1 MNIEPM
7 FVQDA
12 SRIQGDVYNIMRV
25 RGRVS
30 ALIKKD
36 TLPQGMGFNF
46 STPVT
51 QRSQRTGGS
60 GWVAVQPE
68 EGDGNNCAPTP
79 GTTKSAIDL
88 LTWSAFQRIETS
100 DTICLT
106 DAFSAYGFRDQV
118 ANKRKQF
125 IDTIID
131 LWEERDKALFIQKAG
146 NKIIFDSSLTTS
158 SGATLPDAEPE
169 YKINQDL
176 LDILYTQIIQDGG
189 GEEAYA
195 FKNAAPL
202 LPLITSS
209 EGHRTIIKG
218 DASTREDFRFAEM
231 GKGDSA
237 TLLKGWNVD
246 QSYGNYMHIIDN
258 RMPRYN
264 FVDGE
269 LVEVPIYTTA
279 AATIGTKLVLNPAY
293 INAECE
299 AAFIWHPDVVH
310 RMVPKAVSSVGSDTS
325 FAGYDF
331 NGQVIWRNPDVNL
344 DGTPNIMKNM
354 GYWASHLYAAYK
366 PIKVQYGYVIIW
378 KRCPQVT
385 GAGCTYG
392 S

>member
-51 QRSQRTGGS
+51 QRSNRTGGS

-79 GTTKSAIDL
+79 GTTTSAIDL
-88 LTWSAFQRIETS
+88 LTWAAYQRVETS

-106 DAFSAYGFRDQV
+106 DAWSAYDFKQQV
-118 ANKRKQF
+118 ANKRQQF
-125 IDTIID
+125 ISTIVD
-131 LWEERDKALFIQKAG
+131 LWEDRDKALFYQ
-146 NKIIFDSSLTTS
+146 NSQHKIVFNSSLSQS
-158 SGATLPDAEPE
+158 SGATMPDVEAT
-169 YKINQDL
+169 YQINQNL
-176 LDILYTQIIQDGG
+176 LDTLYTQIIQDGG

-195 FKNAAPL
+195 MKDAAPL

-218 DASTREDFRFAEM
+218 DTSTREDFRFADQGE
-231 GKGDSA
+231 GSNA
-237 TLLKGWNVD
+237 TLLKSWNVD
-246 QSYGNYMHIIDN
+246 SSYGGYMHIIDN
-258 RMPRYN
+258 KMPRWN
-264 FVDGE
+264 FEGGAY
-269 LVEVPIYTTA
+269 VEVPFYTTQ
-279 AATIGTKLVLNPAY
+279 AATIGTKLILNPAY
-293 INAECE
+293 VNAGYED
-299 AAFIWHPDVVH
+299 AYIWHPDVVH
-310 RMVPKAVSSVGSDTS
+310 RMVPKPVSTIGADTS
-325 FAGYDF
+325 FPAYNY

-344 DGTPNIMKNM
+344 DGTINLMKNM
-354 GYWASHLYAAYK
+354 GFWAAQMYAAYK
-366 PIKVQYGYVIIW
+366 PIKPQYGYVIRW
-378 KRCPQVT
+378 KRCPQIV
-385 GAGCTYG
+385 GSGCTY
-392 S
+392 